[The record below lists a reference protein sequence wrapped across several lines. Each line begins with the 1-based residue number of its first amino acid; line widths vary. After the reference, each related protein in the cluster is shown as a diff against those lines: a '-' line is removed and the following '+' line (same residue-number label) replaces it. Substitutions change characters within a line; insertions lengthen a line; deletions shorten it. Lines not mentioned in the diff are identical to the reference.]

1 MSRTGFFAWC
11 LASVL
16 ACSAWAQAPQQ
27 PPQSPTQEAVTATAA
42 PEHPLQQLGP
52 GDQVKLDVFGRPEM
66 DTTTYIADDGTV
78 RVPLAGAVSIAGLSP
93 VQAAQKVEQA
103 LKDGQ
108 FLVDPHVTFSVLL
121 VRSQRA
127 RVVGEVKVP
136 GLYPIDSNTTVL
148 DLLAQA
154 GGGTE
159 KAGDIA
165 YVLRADAGGNLQRYP
180 VNLKGVMDSK
190 DSTPAALQTLLAG
203 DSLFVPAAQVFYIAG
218 EVRLP
223 AQYRIETGMT
233 LLQAIARAGGVTDK
247 GSTSRVQIRRHAP
260 DGKYLVIHGKPGD
273 LIQPDDVITV
283 KERIF

>member
-11 LASVL
+11 LTSAL
-16 ACSAWAQAPQQ
+16 ACSAWAQSPPPQ
-27 PPQSPTQEAVTATAA
+27 PPPPTPEAATGPTA

-52 GDQVKLDVFGRPEM
+52 GDQVKMDVFGRPEM

-78 RVPLAGAVSIAGLSP
+78 RVPLAGAVAIAGLSP

-108 FLVDPHVTFSVLL
+108 YLVDPHVTFTVLL

-159 KAGDIA
+159 KAADVA
-165 YVLRADAGGNLQRYP
+165 YVLRTDASGNLQRYP

-203 DSLFVPAAQVFYIAG
+203 DSLFVPTAQVFYIAG

-223 AQYRIETGMT
+223 AQYRIEAGMT
-233 LLQAIARAGGVTDK
+233 LLQALARAGGVTDK
-247 GSTSRVQIRRHAP
+247 GSTSRVQIRRRAP
-260 DGKYLVIHGKPGD
+260 DGKYLVLHGKPGD